1 MMRRLSAEAFEG
13 TAGARAWSPKEGSN
27 PAAAADRAPPQ
38 LETYRKAYLEGF
50 EAGFEDGD
58 KEARNALQEAQ
69 DAAHASTE
77 AARKEQERWQS
88 ALAGLASQF
97 VQAQKEHQAQMEA
110 LAVTIAY
117 ASVCRL
123 VGRIHAE
130 NELVVSLCR
139 EALESMHLDPTQL
152 RVAHS
157 DRTSLEKSG
166 LALPIV
172 VDPGL
177 QAGDCVIETPL
188 GGVDASI
195 ELQLRALL
203 QTLLDTLGRK
213 E

>member
-1 MMRRLSAEAFEG
+1 MRRLSAQEFKGA
-13 TAGARAWSPKEGSN
+13 AGARAWSPKEGAS
-27 PAAAADRAPPQ
+27 AAAAVDRASPQ

-69 DAAHASTE
+69 DAARASTE
-77 AARKEQERWQS
+77 AARTEQERWQS
-88 ALAGLASQF
+88 ALVGLASQF
-97 VQAQKEHQAQMEA
+97 AQAQKEHQAQMEA

-130 NELVVSLCR
+130 NGLIAALCG
-139 EALESMHLDPTQL
+139 EALESMHVEPTQL
-152 RVAHS
+152 RVAGA
-157 DRTSLEKSG
+157 DRTMLEESS

-188 GGVDASI
+188 GGIDAGI